1 MLDPNLALQQIL
13 QTASSLPQTLFPPT
27 SRYHGTAIAKRE
39 TADGRQV
46 AYLQRRF
53 LPPPERFATLHEHT
67 VTQGERLD
75 NLAAHYLGD
84 AEQFWRL
91 CDANRAMHP
100 LELERLGYRLRL
112 TLPEGVPGLKHV

>member
-13 QTASSLPQTLFPPT
+13 QTASNLPQTLFPPT
-27 SRYHGTAIAKRE
+27 SRYHGIGIDKRE
-39 TADGRQV
+39 IADGSQI

-53 LPPPERFATLHEHT
+53 LPLPERFTTLHEHT

-91 CDANRAMHP
+91 CDANHAMHP
-100 LELERLGYRLRL
+100 QEMESLGWHLRI
-112 TLPEGVPGLKHV
+112 TLPQGVLGMPNA